1 MFVPRRVNKK
11 EGTMCGELKERESE
25 LVVRAEVLMNMR
37 EEAVKEGRIEDAQT
51 YTEQLSSIERELRK
65 VTRDYGELCSS
76 NKKSRT
82 ILSKLDEVLKAG
94 EEQNTRRLLG
104 QADMEE

>member
-37 EEAVKEGRIEDAQT
+37 EEAVKEGRI
-51 YTEQLSSIERELRK
+51 
-65 VTRDYGELCSS
+65 
-76 NKKSRT
+76 
-82 ILSKLDEVLKAG
+82 
-94 EEQNTRRLLG
+94 G